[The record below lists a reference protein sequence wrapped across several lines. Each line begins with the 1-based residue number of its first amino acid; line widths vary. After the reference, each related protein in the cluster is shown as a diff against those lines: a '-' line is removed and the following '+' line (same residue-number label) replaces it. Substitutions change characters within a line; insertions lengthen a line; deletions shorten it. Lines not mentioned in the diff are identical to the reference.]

1 MPRFCLQLFQSSVP
15 KSSLE
20 TALEFEPNFDLA
32 HCKLIKYR
40 ARRTFRF
47 CPIDLVL
54 SAVYLYFSLH
64 SSSVLLP
71 QNLSFYILTDVTGF
85 SAMHCGI
92 VSPAMHRTDHNANG
106 VIHGDLRRI
115 SSSRKFH
122 ESRKIEPTD
131 IARMANRTVNGN
143 VKHHE
148 MLNGKVKKV
157 STTSL
162 DPNSFFEAATLLG
175 SVGSLKAA
183 ETTERVRRG
192 STSYEEDA
200 YKGFPFPF
208 ENLVFE
214 GGGNKGMAYVG
225 ALQVFFSIYAFILC
239 CCVLLF

>member
-1 MPRFCLQLFQSSVP
+1 
-15 KSSLE
+15 
-20 TALEFEPNFDLA
+20 
-32 HCKLIKYR
+32 
-40 ARRTFRF
+40 
-47 CPIDLVL
+47 
-54 SAVYLYFSLH
+54 
-64 SSSVLLP
+64 
-71 QNLSFYILTDVTGF
+71 
-85 SAMHCGI
+85 
-92 VSPAMHRTDHNANG
+92 MHRTSDQNANG
-106 VIHGDLRRI
+106 VISGAFRRV

-143 VKHHE
+143 VKHHD
-148 MLNGKVKKV
+148 MLNGKAKKV

-162 DPNSFFEAATLLG
+162 DPNNFFEAATLLG

-192 STSYEEDA
+192 STSYEEDI

-225 ALQVFFSIYAFILC
+225 ALQVFFSIYGFILC
-239 CCVLLF
+239 CCAVLF

>member
-1 MPRFCLQLFQSSVP
+1 MSNRFGPIRSIFIFFAKRQFRSFAS
-15 KSSLE
+15 KS
-20 TALEFEPNFDLA
+20 
-32 HCKLIKYR
+32 
-40 ARRTFRF
+40 
-47 CPIDLVL
+47 L
-54 SAVYLYFSLH
+54 SAVHF
-64 SSSVLLP
+64 VL
-71 QNLSFYILTDVTGF
+71 ILTDATGCT
-85 SAMHCGI
+85 AVHCGI
-92 VSPAMHRTDHNANG
+92 VSPVMHRTTDQNANG
-106 VIHGDLRRI
+106 VIHGDLRKI

-131 IARMANRTVNGN
+131 IARMANRNVNGN

-148 MLNGKVKKV
+148 TLNGKVKKV

-239 CCVLLF
+239 CCVLCFDK

>member
-1 MPRFCLQLFQSSVP
+1 M
-15 KSSLE
+15 
-20 TALEFEPNFDLA
+20 
-32 HCKLIKYR
+32 
-40 ARRTFRF
+40 
-47 CPIDLVL
+47 
-54 SAVYLYFSLH
+54 
-64 SSSVLLP
+64 
-71 QNLSFYILTDVTGF
+71 
-85 SAMHCGI
+85 
-92 VSPAMHRTDHNANG
+92 
-106 VIHGDLRRI
+106 IHGDLRRI

-131 IARMANRTVNGN
+131 IARMANRNVNGN

-225 ALQVFFSIYAFILC
+225 ALQVFFSIYVFILC
-239 CCVLLF
+239 CCDLLF